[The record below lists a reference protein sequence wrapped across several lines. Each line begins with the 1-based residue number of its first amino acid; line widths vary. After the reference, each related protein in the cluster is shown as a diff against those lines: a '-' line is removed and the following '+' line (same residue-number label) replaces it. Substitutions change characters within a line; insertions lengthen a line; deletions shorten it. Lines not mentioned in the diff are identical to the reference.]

1 MHSDSLNSLTT
12 DILSNM
18 CSEQMKHKSKSA
30 LDILQKAS
38 SKTTLTR
45 KFRSDSYCFL
55 GFQNQIFST
64 EEHHE
69 TT

>member
-18 CSEQMKHKSKSA
+18 CSEEMKHKSKSA
-30 LDILQKAS
+30 LDMLKKILYNYIIKKNS
-38 SKTTLTR
+38 
-45 KFRSDSYCFL
+45 FRLALLL
-55 GFQNQIFST
+55 GFQNQIFFT
-64 EEHHE
+64 EEPHE